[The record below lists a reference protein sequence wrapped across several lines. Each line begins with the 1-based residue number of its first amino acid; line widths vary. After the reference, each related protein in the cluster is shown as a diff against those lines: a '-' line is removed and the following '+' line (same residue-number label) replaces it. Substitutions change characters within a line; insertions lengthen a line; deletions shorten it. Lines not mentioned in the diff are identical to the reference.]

1 MRNTGVFFVPMRFMR
16 ILTDINRFVIA
27 AAASH
32 DTFAARRWL
41 TACLEKEGGAYAGR
55 ISMASPVL
63 T

>member
-1 MRNTGVFFVPMRFMR
+1 MRFMR
-16 ILTDINRFVIA
+16 ILTDINRFVIV

-41 TACLEKEGGAYAGR
+41 TACLEKESGGYAAR

-63 T
+63 TLF